1 MKNFH
6 NIKTDKF
13 EVINPY
19 TNEIVDKVA
28 ITTSTQLRK
37 ALELSYNYK
46 CELSSA
52 DKSLILKRSV
62 ETIQKDKEEIAF
74 LITAESGLSIKHS
87 LHEVE
92 RAINCLNY
100 SIIESER
107 ICNKN
112 LTNEYLIDSDPSL
125 PKLNVVAEPM
135 DLTIAITPFNH
146 PLNLVIHKVAPSI
159 VSGSAMV
166 LKPSEKTP
174 LTALKLGDILF
185 DSGLPLNHNFF

>member
-62 ETIQKDKEEIAF
+62 ETIQKD
-74 LITAESGLSIKHS
+74 
-87 LHEVE
+87 
-92 RAINCLNY
+92 
-100 SIIESER
+100 
-107 ICNKN
+107 
-112 LTNEYLIDSDPSL
+112 
-125 PKLNVVAEPM
+125 
-135 DLTIAITPFNH
+135 
-146 PLNLVIHKVAPSI
+146 
-159 VSGSAMV
+159 
-166 LKPSEKTP
+166 
-174 LTALKLGDILF
+174 
-185 DSGLPLNHNFF
+185 